1 MNVAEAPE
9 YMAYYGTHVF
19 SNSYEQPSWYMP
31 ANDNAEDSGPWYQK
45 DNIVEAMQPC
55 AADRHVSYRSFGCT
69 DTEFAWMQQVQGN
82 TCHICEKTFV
92 RHATLLS
99 HLHVHT
105 KERPYQCKTCGKM
118 FTQSN
123 VLVSHI
129 RIHSGEKPFR
139 CRFCDRSF
147 SQVLYV

>member
-55 AADRHVSYRSFGCT
+55 AADRHVSYRSDLRSSVICG
-69 DTEFAWMQQVQGN
+69 
-82 TCHICEKTFV
+82 HIREP
-92 RHATLLS
+92 
-99 HLHVHT
+99 VHT
-105 KERPYQCKTCGKM
+105 DVKFATIPSPTVPRWQNTDAFTRERSHTLAESVTCD
-118 FTQSN
+118 
-123 VLVSHI
+123 SH
-129 RIHSGEKPFR
+129 SPAT
-139 CRFCDRSF
+139 
-147 SQVLYV
+147 